1 MGKFDELMAQY
12 EQEKQTNKAKSM
24 TGAAKGLITTANAA
38 TLGLGGQAYG
48 LAGGVGE
55 YLEGGDFGKGY
66 KENRDLIRGIEKS
79 YKDEYPNLSI
89 GTNIAASLPLTMFN
103 PLPMKA
109 MGTAANALTVGEKTA
124 RVGANMLR
132 AGATAAGYGGIS
144 GIGNSDA
151 NDISGILRDG
161 TNTALESGI
170 GGGGLY
176 LGMAGAGGLGRNL
189 YQRTSMGKAS
199 AGRFADLKVAEALAR
214 DIEGD
219 LFKANPNA
227 NPNIANPA
235 NIADQAGNMAAARMN
250 RLPEGTPL
258 ASSAGN
264 NLLDLTDIAAISGGA
279 TKQAVARKQHE
290 LAAKEALRMTAAA
303 SKALGTG
310 RPDFNTTIADFTNAA
325 KLKAAPYYAQLKG
338 YQYPIDDELRNILKR
353 ASPFFGKAN
362 MKAHIDDI
370 SGARLA
376 SALDP
381 NVKTIDYSMLQTLKQ
396 ELYAAEKNY
405 KNNMSSGANAGLGI
419 STSSLRNDLIKKL
432 DELSPKTPQGQ
443 SIHRMADDLYG
454 GDMQLKNAVE
464 QGRLIFREDAMNI
477 RDTLKTMSQ
486 SEKDAFRLGVY
497 QAIVDKTGKGGGR
510 TELLN
515 NYKDPAITDRLK
527 AVFGNDYRKFAS
539 KLAGE
544 FELKKF
550 QKVAGGSQTA
560 TRQQGLNDIELSPL
574 RDASEGVG
582 ALASSNARGAI
593 NPLTRLWQGMA
604 VPESVRTQIGKTLL
618 LEGQQAQDKLK
629 TLNDIVK
636 QVNQQKQINAIRY
649 GSTFGQLY
657 GGQQ

>member
-1 MGKFDELMAQY
+1 MGKFDDVMAQY
-12 EQEKQTNKAKSM
+12 EQEKQTRKAKSM

-55 YLEGGDFGKGY
+55 YLEGGDFSKGY
-66 KENRDLIRGIEKS
+66 TKNRDLIHAIEKS
-79 YKDEYPNLSI
+79 YKDEYPNI
-89 GTNIAASLPLTMFN
+89 AMGTGIAASLPLTMFN

-109 MGTAANALTVGEKTA
+109 MGTTANALTTGQKTA
-124 RVGANMLR
+124 RVLGNIGR
-132 AGATAAGYGGIS
+132 AGVTAAGYGAIS
-144 GIGNSDA
+144 GLGNSDA
-151 NDISGILRDG
+151 NNLGGILQDAQNSALYSGIAG
-161 TNTALESGI
+161 AGSYGAL
-170 GGGGLY
+170 
-176 LGMAGAGGLGRNL
+176 AGAGGVGRNL
-189 YQRTSMGKAS
+189 YQRTPLGKAS
-199 AGRFADLKVAEALAR
+199 AAKFADLKVAEALAR
-214 DIEGD
+214 DAEGK
-219 LFKANPNA
+219 LFNA
-227 NPNIANPA
+227 TVNQPSSI
-235 NIADQAGNMAAARMN
+235 IDEAGNMAAARMAK
-250 RLPEGTPL
+250 LPQGAPL
-258 ASSAGN
+258 ASSSGG

-279 TKQAVARKQHE
+279 TKQAVLRKQHE
-290 LAAKEALRMTAAA
+290 LAAKEAARMTGSAA
-303 SKALGTG
+303 KTLGTG
-310 RPDFNTTIADFTNAA
+310 RPDYNTTIDDFVALA
-325 KLKAAPYYAQLKG
+325 KAKSAPYYTQLKG
-338 YQYPIDDELRNILKR
+338 YQYPIDSELRNIISR
-353 ASPFFGKAN
+353 SSPFFARSN
-362 MKAHIDDI
+362 LAAHIDDMG
-370 SGARLA
+370 GAKLKD
-376 SALDP
+376 ALDP
-381 NVKTIDYSMLQTLKQ
+381 SVSSISYEKLQLLKQ
-396 ELYAAEKNY
+396 SLYAAEEKY
-405 KNNMSSGANAGLGI
+405 KSPLNPDKTMGAKVSN
-419 STSSLRNDLIKKL
+419 LRRDLIKKL

-443 SIHRMADDLYG
+443 SIHRLADDAFG

-539 KLAGE
+539 KLAAE

-550 QKVAGGSQTA
+550 QRVAGGSQTA

-582 ALASSNARGAI
+582 ALASGSARGAI
-593 NPLTRLWQGMA
+593 NPLTRLWQGMS

-618 LEGQQAQDKLK
+618 LEGQQAQNKLI

-636 QVNQQKQINAIRY
+636 QVNQQKQQNAIRY